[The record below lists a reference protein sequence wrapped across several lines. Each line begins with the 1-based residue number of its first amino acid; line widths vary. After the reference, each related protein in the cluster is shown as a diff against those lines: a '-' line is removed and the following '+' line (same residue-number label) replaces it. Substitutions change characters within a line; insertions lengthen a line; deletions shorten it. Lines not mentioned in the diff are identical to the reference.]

1 MIVFKF
7 GGASVKDP
15 AAVKNVGAILSLY
28 EGEKILVVVSA
39 MGKTTNKLE
48 EILSCLLANEHLKFH
63 QLINDLQAYHHAIL
77 GELFREK
84 HYQITQTIDL
94 IFDGLR
100 QLASQKISD
109 KLGFEYDQIVSIG
122 ELISSHIVNEF
133 LVELGFKSVWM
144 DARKMIRTD
153 DNYQEANVDW
163 PLSKALITSS
173 TVNPS

>member
-63 QLINDLQAYHHAIL
+63 QLINDLQSYHHIIL

-84 HYQITQTIDL
+84 HYKITQTVDL

-100 QLASQKISD
+100 QL
-109 KLGFEYDQIVSIG
+109 
-122 ELISSHIVNEF
+122 
-133 LVELGFKSVWM
+133 
-144 DARKMIRTD
+144 
-153 DNYQEANVDW
+153 
-163 PLSKALITSS
+163 
-173 TVNPS
+173 